1 MLISI
6 IIMPIPR
13 LSNQLFTA
21 MKSKELGWGGEE
33 GKLSKTIPTTFGLE
47 GRILLLPLYI
57 PTLCLTEE
65 SMKWLFVS
73 T

>member
-6 IIMPIPR
+6 IITPIPR

-21 MKSKELGWGGEE
+21 MKSKDLGVGGE